1 MRLSLEI
8 TTIQGLSLKPLYVYT
23 FANSAWIVLHLQG
36 HTLHGCWELSTFIQ
50 QDGFEEMFTKNFC
63 CRMLARMRFTGRG
76 EVVDGVFF

>member
-50 QDGFEEMFTKNFC
+50 QDGFEEMFTKNC
-63 CRMLARMRFTGRG
+63 CWRMLATVRFTGRAQ
-76 EVVDGVFF
+76 FLN